1 MPDADGWPGTA
12 ACSQLAPSQVSAASP
27 PAERT
32 NMYSS
37 TGVVAHHTAVEGTA
51 AAADEAPRTVTF
63 LVSVVIVPK
72 LEVTVTDA
80 V

>member
-1 MPDADGWPGTA
+1 
-12 ACSQLAPSQVSAASP
+12 
-27 PAERT
+27 
-32 NMYSS
+32 MYSS
-37 TGVVAHHTAVEGTA
+37 TGVVDHHTAVDGTA
-51 AAADEAPRTVTF
+51 AAADEAPTTVTF